1 MGVGGKAMLPMVAV
15 WVTIALLHPCPYR
28 SQRVYF
34 AGFARVLAYF
44 RPIDEDDATLR
55 DPKQPEPLNSRMNKL
70 RCECVRP
77 AQVRPSTFIHTR
89 RDPGTSNSP
98 CGPGEDLISAQ
109 GNSLPLPLSFPS
121 CISAL

>member
-1 MGVGGKAMLPMVAV
+1 MGVGGKAMLQTVAV
-15 WVTIALLHPCPYR
+15 WVTIVLLHPFPYR

-34 AGFARVLAYF
+34 ADFARVLAYF

-77 AQVRPSTFIHTR
+77 AQVRPSIR
-89 RDPGTSNSP
+89 RDPGTSNFP
-98 CGPGEDLISAQ
+98 CGSGEDLISAQ